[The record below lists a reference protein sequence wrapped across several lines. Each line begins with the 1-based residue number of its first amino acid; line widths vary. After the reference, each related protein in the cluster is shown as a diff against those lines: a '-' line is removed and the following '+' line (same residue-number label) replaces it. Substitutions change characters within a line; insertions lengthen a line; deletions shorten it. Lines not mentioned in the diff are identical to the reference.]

1 MRSVERH
8 QGEEPTM
15 SLSLRAGLVALVAG
29 AALLAPLS
37 ASAETVVIKD
47 RAGDVWAMTED
58 PETWDTELS
67 KAGSVA
73 NTDIENVK
81 IAHSARKVK
90 VWARYADLRRNQD
103 FVIFGFGVRTNESV
117 RRDAYVFSFDRREDE
132 FLVRRNGRLL
142 KCRGMRAE
150 VQWPQDEVELDI
162 PRSCL
167 SKPRWI
173 QVRAFAQSMPGEQ
186 LESADEP
193 FVAHIDAVGK
203 TGWNPNTWSQRVSR
217 G

>member
-1 MRSVERH
+1 
-8 QGEEPTM
+8 M

-37 ASAETVVIKD
+37 ATAETVVIKD
-47 RAGDVWAMTED
+47 RTGDVWTMTED
-58 PETWDTELS
+58 TETWETEFS

-90 VWARYADLRRNQD
+90 VWARYADLRRSQD

-117 RRDAYVFSFDRREDE
+117 RRDAYVFSFDRLEDK
-132 FLVRRNGRLL
+132 FLVRRNGRLVT
-142 KCRGMRAE
+142 CRGMRAE

-186 LESADEP
+186 LDSADGP

-203 TGWNPNTWSQRVSR
+203 TGWNPNTWSQRISR